1 MMKHRNQGEA
11 GRETVGVNK
20 PPRTFK
26 KGVAYTSPAQG
37 DASLL
42 WSRALRSPE
51 SPEKGIP
58 IFASPSRLT
67 LARYDGSGFKQGLVF
82 LSSGPMPSGWMI
94 AVGLLLFSSPVGEFV
109 GCSTRY
115 DAVPCFCPQSNL
127 QKACKKPAVGSNLL
141 GTTDVLLLMILV
153 SQWMRARLLQH
164 SGEHP
169 APWAQ

>member
-1 MMKHRNQGEA
+1 MAVKYLVIGDWASSGYDEAPSYQGEA

-26 KGVAYTSPAQG
+26 KGVAYTSRAQG

-42 WSRALRSPE
+42 WSRELRSPE
-51 SPEKGIP
+51 GIP

-109 GCSTRY
+109 GCSIR
-115 DAVPCFCPQSNL
+115 
-127 QKACKKPAVGSNLL
+127 
-141 GTTDVLLLMILV
+141 
-153 SQWMRARLLQH
+153 
-164 SGEHP
+164 
-169 APWAQ
+169 